1 MTDQPKSEA
10 CILVAEVTG
19 DAPLLGKLGAMETQR
34 AVERCRN
41 RAERSIGAYEG
52 FTLQAQ
58 GRTLIAH
65 FPRSESAAL
74 AAFDLRERVRQ
85 LPPVSG
91 VMLSVHAALHY
102 GRLDSALQPVETA
115 LASAHELLAATPA
128 GQIIVSQEAAAALP
142 KNIRT
147 HLEAAEIEGIP
158 DAFVFRGNV
167 LPQLNNQ
174 ASELEETGIQ
184 PLLSESSDVAQMSVT
199 APAAPIRNSMMLRH
213 NKSMLTVSDSR
224 PIVLAGRE
232 EGNDLVIAD
241 RRASRHHARI
251 EWRQGRYVLID
262 TSTNGTFMVDEGGS
276 EIALRRAEADMPARG
291 RISFGHSPTELGA
304 EVVFFDIGQR

>member
-19 DAPLLGKLGAMETQR
+19 DAPLLDKLGAMETQR

-52 FTLQAQ
+52 FTLQAK

-91 VMLSVHAALHY
+91 VTLSVHAALHY
-102 GRLDSALQPVETA
+102 GKLDSTRQPVETA
-115 LASAHELLAATPA
+115 LTSAHELLAATPA
-128 GQIIVSQEAAAALP
+128 GQIIVSLEAANALP
-142 KNIRT
+142 STIRT
-147 HLEAAEIEGIP
+147 HLESAGIEAIP
-158 DAFVFRGNV
+158 GAFVFRGNV
-167 LPQLNNQ
+167 PPQLN
-174 ASELEETGIQ
+174 SLYPEPEEAGA
-184 PLLSESSDVAQMSVT
+184 LS
-199 APAAPIRNSMMLRH
+199 PAAGADEPPVVPHAESGAPERPLMMLRH

-262 TSTNGTFMVDEGGS
+262 TSTNGTFMVDEGGN
-276 EIALRRAEADMPARG
+276 EIALRRAETDLPIRG
-291 RISFGHSPTELGA
+291 RVGFGYSPTEAGA
-304 EVVFFDIGQR
+304 EVVFFDIGQH